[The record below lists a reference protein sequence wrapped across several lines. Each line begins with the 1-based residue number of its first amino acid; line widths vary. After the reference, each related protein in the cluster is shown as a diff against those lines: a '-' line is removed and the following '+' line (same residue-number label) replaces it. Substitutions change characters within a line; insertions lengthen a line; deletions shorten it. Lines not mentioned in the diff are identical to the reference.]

1 MENHQKFFINLRKYT
16 GYRGTK
22 DSINSK
28 LLPDQSEIVI

>member
-1 MENHQKFFINLRKYT
+1 MENRQKFFINLRKYR
-16 GYRGTK
+16 GYRDNK